1 MIALGVW
8 TNRGTGM
15 KSLRVALCGAAIALL
30 AAASPAQATTTVVS
44 GTYTGGYQSTGGSF
58 SLGEG
63 SYLISLSFSNPVSDF
78 DGTLEKTY
86 AYDAY
91 CNFGAGDVLC
101 GGDDVPI
108 DLTFNMVTPQLYQL
122 LLTINGPE
130 TIVIPPGH
138 FESREDT
145 HESCCGFGF
154 GFTSSGSGH
163 FVLSYADVP
172 EPATWAMMLIGFGAI
187 GAAARR
193 RQTRNVLATS

>member
-1 MIALGVW
+1 
-8 TNRGTGM
+8 M

-130 TIVIPPGH
+130 TIVMPPGH